1 MTMIVPEGEMNK
13 SGHRYNVQEQQKV
26 YAEEKERIW
35 NAQMRSLS
43 RTDPPELTDDEDESK
58 GKSRE
63 SPVLADGTPLDAAG
77 NYRVMKIRRWVNV
90 DKHRQSHY
98 AHDTP
103 AEKRS
108 NKGGDRSRSARHY
121 CLPPQEG
128 ANEAEHAH

>member
-1 MTMIVPEGEMNK
+1 MNK

-43 RTDPPELTDDEDESK
+43 RTDPPELTDEEDESK

-63 SPVLADGTPLDAAG
+63 SPALADGTQADGTG
-77 NYRVMKIRRWVNV
+77 NYRVMKIRRWVSV
-90 DKHRQSHY
+90 EKHQRSRC
-98 AHDTP
+98 AHDTR

-108 NKGGDRSRSARHY
+108 IKDGDCSRSARHY

>member
-1 MTMIVPEGEMNK
+1 MNK

-58 GKSRE
+58 GKSRD
-63 SPVLADGTPLDAAG
+63 SPAPADGTQPDAAG
-77 NYRVMKIRRWVNV
+77 SYRVMKIRRWVSV
-90 DKHRQSHY
+90 DKHRQLRC
-98 AHDTP
+98 AHG
-103 AEKRS
+103 ARVEKRS
-108 NKGGDRSRSARHY
+108 IEDGNCSGSARHY
-121 CLPPQEG
+121 RLPPQEG